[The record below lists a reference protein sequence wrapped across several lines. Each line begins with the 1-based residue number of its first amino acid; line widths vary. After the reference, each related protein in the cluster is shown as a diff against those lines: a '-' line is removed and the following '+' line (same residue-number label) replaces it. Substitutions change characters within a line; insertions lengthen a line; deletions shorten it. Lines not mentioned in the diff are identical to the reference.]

1 MNTRITTC
9 AHIRKALKSYSLLLC
24 IIFTAT
30 TVFAQKKSSFDSVMY
45 YTAVDLASKDIKKA
59 LQTADSLYE
68 HSVEPIHKVKSL
80 MLIAD
85 LQKNTGDL
93 EKSIDHAVTA
103 ENIAEINKLY
113 EWQVRIAG
121 FLSAQYRTL
130 GLKEQ
135 SVLSLKKVLKIIPK
149 IDNPKISNQLQA
161 ITNQQIAKYA
171 IEDEDFNQA
180 ISYLKITKIYLDKT
194 RNSKVKFFHYAT
206 NEYMFGQAYL
216 GLKDY
221 SKSLYYYNSS
231 LSLLFKNDIAKEGTI
246 LSGFV
251 YSDIGEIY
259 FALNDLKN
267 ASFYYN
273 KALLVAEQS
282 DFLELKEE
290 VYYNLAVYYDSKQD
304 VKNYA
309 RFSKLYEKT
318 QLRLMDSH
326 KEGVNSIVNRLQNKE
341 AKLSQMQGIIIASSV
356 VIAILL
362 ITGIVLI
369 IRRRKSDIRK
379 FEEIISKIESS
390 SFKPE
395 YKEEKSV
402 AEEVE
407 KKVLMTEETEQ
418 LILKKL
424 KKFEEK
430 DGYINRNISLSS
442 LSAKFEINSK
452 YLSYVINKHKG
463 KDFNNY
469 INALRIYYII
479 RKMESDPVYLSY
491 KISYLAEECG
501 FSSHSKFTAIFKAEM
516 GISPS
521 VFMQYAAE
529 KNNKMKA

>member
-1 MNTRITTC
+1 MNTRITSC
-9 AHIRKALKSYSLLLC
+9 ACVRKALKIYSLILISTL
-24 IIFTAT
+24 TAQT
-30 TVFAQKKSSFDSVMY
+30 GFSQKKASFDSVMY
-45 YTAVDLASKDIKKA
+45 HTAVDLASKDIKKA
-59 LQTADSLYE
+59 IQTADSLYK
-68 HSVEPIHKVKSL
+68 HSTEPLHKVKSIML
-80 MLIAD
+80 MAD
-85 LQKNTGDL
+85 LHKNTGDL
-93 EKSIDHAVTA
+93 EKSVNYAVTA
-103 ENIAEINKLY
+103 ENIAESNKLY

-135 SVLSLKKVLKIIPK
+135 SVLSLKKVLNIIEK

-171 IEDEDFNQA
+171 IEDDDYKQA
-180 ISYLKITKIYLDKT
+180 VSHLKTTKFYLDKT
-194 RNSKVKFFHYAT
+194 RNTKVKFFHYAT

-216 GLKDY
+216 GLKEY
-221 SKSLYYYNSS
+221 SKSLSYYNSS
-231 LSLLFKNDIAKEGTI
+231 LSILFKNDIAKEGTI

-259 FALNDLKN
+259 FAKKDLKN
-267 ASFYYN
+267 AVLNYN
-273 KALLVAEQS
+273 KALVISEQS
-282 DFLELKEE
+282 NFLELQEE
-290 VYYNLAVYYDSKQD
+290 VYYNLAVYYDVKED

-309 RFSKLYEKT
+309 RFSKLYEKA
-318 QLRLMDSH
+318 QLKLMDSH
-326 KEGVNSIVNRLQNKE
+326 KEGVNSIVNRLQNRE
-341 AKLSQMQGIIIASSV
+341 AKLSQMQEIIIVLSLLV
-356 VIAILL
+356 GVLL
-362 ITGIVLI
+362 ITGIIVV
-369 IRRRKSDIRK
+369 IRK
-379 FEEIISKIESS
+379 RRSEINRFEEIIRKIESS

-395 YKEEKSV
+395 YKKESIVDED
-402 AEEVE
+402 AE

-424 KKFEEK
+424 QKFEDK
-430 DGYINRNISLSS
+430 DGYINRNVSLSS
-442 LSAKFEINSK
+442 LSAKFDINSK
-452 YLSYVINKHKG
+452 YLSYVINKHKR

-469 INALRIYYII
+469 INTLRIYYII

-521 VFMQYAAE
+521 VFMQYAVN

>member
-1 MNTRITTC
+1 
-9 AHIRKALKSYSLLLC
+9 
-24 IIFTAT
+24 
-30 TVFAQKKSSFDSVMY
+30 MY
-45 YTAVDLASKDIKKA
+45 RTAVDLASKDINKA
-59 LQTADSLYE
+59 LQTADSLYQN
-68 HSVEPIHKVKSL
+68 STEPIHKVKSIML
-80 MLIAD
+80 MAD
-85 LQKNTGDL
+85 LQKNIGDL
-93 EKSIDHAVTA
+93 EKSINHAVTA
-103 ENIAEINKLY
+103 ENIAETNKLY

-121 FLSAQYRTL
+121 FLSSQYRTL

-135 SVLSLKKVLKIIPK
+135 SILSLKKVLKIIPK
-149 IDNPKISNQLQA
+149 IDNPKISDQLQA

-171 IEDEDFNQA
+171 IEDEDFKQA
-180 ISYLKITKIYLDKT
+180 ISYLKITKTYLDKT
-194 RNSKVKFFHYAT
+194 RNTKVKFFHYAT

-221 SKSLYYYNSS
+221 KQALQYYNSS
-231 LSLLFKNDIAKEGTI
+231 LSLLFENDIAKEGTI

-259 FALNDLKN
+259 TELKDLKN
-267 ASFYYN
+267 ALLYYN

-290 VYYNLAVYYDSKQD
+290 VYYNLAVYYDDQKD

-309 RFSKLYEKT
+309 HFSKLYEKT
-318 QLRLMDSH
+318 QLKLMDSH
-326 KEGVNSIVNRLQNKE
+326 KQGVNSIVNRLQNKE
-341 AKLSQMQGIIIASSV
+341 AKLSQMQGIIIASSL
-356 VIAILL
+356 VIAVLL
-362 ITGIVLI
+362 ITGIIII
-369 IRRRKSDIRK
+369 IRRRKADIRK
-379 FEEIISKIESS
+379 FEEIINKIENS

-395 YKEEKSV
+395 YKEEKAV
-402 AEEVE
+402 EEEVE

-424 KKFEEK
+424 KKFENK

-521 VFMQYAAE
+521 VFMQCAID
-529 KNNKMKA
+529 KNNKIKA